1 MINGKAV
8 NKGDRVLLDLGQ
20 ANSDPS
26 VFPNPN
32 VVDVRRGHH
41 NILFDDGVFAH
52 IGEALTVKIVTET
65 LCAVFSLEGVHRG
78 PGKSGTLHRFKDSN
92 RPELSHAY
100 LDDAQLISE
109 APGSMIVLY
118 TPVKK

>member
-1 MINGKAV
+1 VINGKAV